1 MGNEKRG
8 QRFSLAGRVCAG
20 EKRGGEKKKKKKKN
34 FSSSKCLFKSN
45 VNYAESDSFFPF
57 PRRPTSR
64 FKDRKCESSRS
75 HLSNNNNSL
84 IRLVSSNFHPSTNAC
99 SLVTRPILLSCWIS
113 IDRKNRRGIESRF
126 VRFC

>member
-20 EKRGGEKKKKKKKN
+20 EKRGGGGKKKKKKKN

-99 SLVTRPILLSCWIS
+99 SLVTRPILLSCWIY
-113 IDRKNRRGIESRF
+113 
-126 VRFC
+126 